1 MCKIITLFIIT
12 LFKVFSSVNAYFK
25 KKGGLSLNYGI
36 VAEFN
41 PFHNGHKYL
50 VDSLKQNE
58 NDTVTAVMS
67 GNFVQRG
74 EPAILDVNKRTRMA
88 LESGVDL
95 VLSLPFPYCSATA
108 ERFALSGVT
117 VLDSLNCLHSLG
129 FGSES
134 DSPELLK
141 ECAKNLRTTDF
152 NSLVSKLVESGVSF
166 PTAREQAVKELFG
179 DPPAKLLQNSNDI
192 LGVEY
197 AKALLE
203 LNSELD
209 IVTVKRTGASH
220 DSNEGEGNIRSASL
234 IRTFIENLNE
244 VKNFVPEESFSV
256 LENAINE
263 KKIIDYSK
271 YELSLLFKL
280 RTMSVEELRELPD
293 VNEGLEYRIYEA
305 VRNSTSYN
313 ELLEKIKTKRY
324 TLSRIRRIL
333 LFAYLGVTKELLKTP
348 VPYIRV
354 LGFNEKGASLLKE
367 CKEKA
372 KLPIVTR
379 PKDLKNLDENGRR
392 IFELECKARDLYS
405 LCLENPDICG
415 KEMTEKIIIL

>member
-1 MCKIITLFIIT
+1 M
-12 LFKVFSSVNAYFK
+12 
-25 KKGGLSLNYGI
+25 NYGI

-74 EPAILDVNKRTRMA
+74 EPAVLDVNLRTKIA
-88 LESGVDL
+88 LASGVDL

-108 ERFALSGVT
+108 EKFALSGVT
-117 VLDSLNCLHSLG
+117 VLDSLNCLDSLG

-134 DSPELLK
+134 NDKKTLL
-141 ECAKNLRTTDF
+141 ECAKNLRTLDF
-152 NSLVSKLVESGVSF
+152 NLLVSKLVESGVSF

-179 DPPAKLLQNSNDI
+179 EKEAELLQKSNDI

-203 LNSELD
+203 LNSSLD
-209 IVTVKRTGASH
+209 ITTVKRTGASH
-220 DSNEGEGNIRSASL
+220 DSKEGTENIRSASL
-234 IRTFIENLNE
+234 IRTFIDDLDE
-244 VKNFVPEESFSV
+244 VKSFVPNESFEV
-256 LENAINE
+256 LKEATEN

-280 RTMSVEELRELPD
+280 RTMSVEDLSKLPD
-293 VNEGLEYRIYEA
+293 VTEGLEYRIFEA
-305 VRNSTSYN
+305 VRNSTSYY

-333 LFAYLGVTKELLKTP
+333 LFAYLGVTKELLETP

-354 LGFNEKGASLLKE
+354 LGFNEKGAKLLKE
-367 CKEKA
+367 CKEKT

-379 PKDLKNLDENGRR
+379 PKDLKNLDENGKK
-392 IFELECKARDLYS
+392 IFNLECKARDLYS
-405 LCLENPDICG
+405 LCLQSPDICG
-415 KEMTEKIIIL
+415 KEMTEKIIVL

>member
-1 MCKIITLFIIT
+1 M
-12 LFKVFSSVNAYFK
+12 
-25 KKGGLSLNYGI
+25 NYGI

-50 VDSLKQNE
+50 VDSLKQKE

-74 EPAILDVNKRTRMA
+74 EPAVLDVNLRTKIA
-88 LESGVDL
+88 LMSGVDL

-108 ERFALSGVT
+108 EKFALSGVI
-117 VLDSLNCLHSLG
+117 VLDSLNCLDSLG

-134 DSPELLK
+134 NDKETLL
-141 ECAKNLRTTDF
+141 ECAKNLRTLDF
-152 NSLVSKLVESGVSF
+152 NLLVSKLAESGVSF

-179 DPPAKLLQNSNDI
+179 EKEAELLQKSNDI

-203 LNSELD
+203 LNSKLD
-209 IVTVKRTGASH
+209 ITTVKRTGASH
-220 DSNEGEGNIRSASL
+220 DSNDGTQNIRSASL
-234 IRTFIENLNE
+234 IRTFIDDLDE
-244 VKNFVPEESFSV
+244 VKSFVPNESFEI
-256 LENAINE
+256 LKEATEN

-280 RTMSVEELRELPD
+280 RTMSLEELSKLPD
-293 VNEGLEYRIYEA
+293 VNEGLEYRIFEA
-305 VRNSTSYN
+305 VRNSTSYS

-333 LFAYLGVTKELLKTP
+333 LFAYLGVTKELLETP

-354 LGFNEKGASLLKE
+354 LGFNEKGAKLLKE

-379 PKDLKNLDENGRR
+379 PKDLKNLDENGKN
-392 IFELECKARDLYS
+392 IFNLECKARDVYS
-405 LCLENPDICG
+405 LCLQSPDICG
-415 KEMTEKIIIL
+415 KEMTEKIILI

>member
-1 MCKIITLFIIT
+1 M
-12 LFKVFSSVNAYFK
+12 
-25 KKGGLSLNYGI
+25 NYGI

-74 EPAILDVNKRTRMA
+74 EPAVLDVNLRTKIA
-88 LESGVDL
+88 LASGVDL

-108 ERFALSGVT
+108 EKFALSGVT
-117 VLDSLNCLHSLG
+117 VLDSLNCLDSLG

-134 DSPELLK
+134 NDKETLL
-141 ECAKNLRTTDF
+141 ECAKNLRTLDF
-152 NSLVSKLVESGVSF
+152 NLLVSKLVESGVSF

-179 DPPAKLLQNSNDI
+179 EKEAELLQKSNDI

-197 AKALLE
+197 SKALLE
-203 LNSELD
+203 LNSSLD
-209 IVTVKRTGASH
+209 ITTVKRTGASH
-220 DSNEGEGNIRSASL
+220 DSKEGTQNIRSASL
-234 IRTFIENLNE
+234 IRTFIDDLDE
-244 VKNFVPEESFSV
+244 VKSFVPNESFEI
-256 LENAINE
+256 LKEATEN
-263 KKIIDYSK
+263 KKIIVYSK

-280 RTMSVEELRELPD
+280 RTMSVEDLSKLPD
-293 VNEGLEYRIYEA
+293 VNEGLEYRIFES
-305 VRNSTSYN
+305 VRNSTSYS

-333 LFAYLGVTKELLKTP
+333 LFAYLGVTKELLETP

-354 LGFNEKGASLLKE
+354 LGFNEKGAKLLKE

-379 PKDLKNLDENGRR
+379 PKDLKNLDENGKK
-392 IFELECKARDLYS
+392 IFNLECKARDLYS
-405 LCLENPDICG
+405 LCLQSPDICG
-415 KEMTEKIIIL
+415 KEMTEKIIVI

>member
-1 MCKIITLFIIT
+1 M
-12 LFKVFSSVNAYFK
+12 
-25 KKGGLSLNYGI
+25 
-36 VAEFN
+36 AEFN

-50 VDSLKQNE
+50 VDSIKQSE
-58 NDTVTAVMS
+58 NDVVVAVMS

-74 EPAILDVNKRTRMA
+74 EPAVLDVNKRTKMA
-88 LESGVDL
+88 LDCGVDL

-108 ERFALSGVT
+108 EKFALSGVT
-117 VLDSLNCLHSLG
+117 VLDSLNCLHSLA

-134 DSPELLK
+134 NNKEILLN
-141 ECAKNLRTTDF
+141 CAENLRTKEF
-152 NSLVSKLVESGVSF
+152 NSLVSNLVESGVSF

-179 DPPAKLLQNSNDI
+179 EKQSELLQKSNDI

-203 LNSELD
+203 LNSNLD
-209 IVTVKRTGASH
+209 ITTIKRTGAEH
-220 DSNEGEGNIRSASL
+220 DSKEGTKNIRSASL
-234 IRTFIENLNE
+234 IRTVIEDLAE
-244 VKNFVPEESFSV
+244 VENFVPNESLNV
-256 LENAINE
+256 LKDAIEN

-280 RTMSVEELRELPD
+280 RTMSVEELRTLPD
-293 VNEGLEYRIYEA
+293 VNEGLEYRIYDA
-305 VRNSTSYN
+305 VRNSTSNN

-333 LFAYLGVTKELLKTP
+333 LFAYLGVTKELLETP

-354 LGFNEKGASLLKE
+354 LGFNEKGALLLKQ

-372 KLPIVTR
+372 NLPVITR
-379 PKDLKNLDENGRR
+379 SADLKNLDENGKK

-405 LCLENPDICG
+405 LCLQSPDICG
-415 KEMTEKIIIL
+415 KEMTEKIIIIK

>member
-1 MCKIITLFIIT
+1 M
-12 LFKVFSSVNAYFK
+12 
-25 KKGGLSLNYGI
+25 NYGI

-74 EPAILDVNKRTRMA
+74 EPAVLDVNLRTKIA
-88 LESGVDL
+88 LASGVDL

-108 ERFALSGVT
+108 EKFALSGVT
-117 VLDSLNCLHSLG
+117 VLDSLNCLDSLG

-134 DSPELLK
+134 NDKKTLL
-141 ECAKNLRTTDF
+141 ECAKNLRTLDF
-152 NSLVSKLVESGVSF
+152 NLLVSKLVESGVSF

-179 DPPAKLLQNSNDI
+179 EKEAELLQKSNDI

-197 AKALLE
+197 SKALLE
-203 LNSELD
+203 LNSSLD
-209 IVTVKRTGASH
+209 ITTVKRTGASH
-220 DSNEGEGNIRSASL
+220 DSKEGTENIRSASL
-234 IRTFIENLNE
+234 IRTFIDDLDE
-244 VKNFVPEESFSV
+244 VKSFVPNESFEV
-256 LENAINE
+256 LKEATEN

-280 RTMSVEELRELPD
+280 RTMSVEDLSKLPD
-293 VNEGLEYRIYEA
+293 VTEGLEYRIFEA
-305 VRNSTSYN
+305 VRNSTSYY

-354 LGFNEKGASLLKE
+354 LGFNEKGAKLLKE
-367 CKEKA
+367 CKEKT

-379 PKDLKNLDENGRR
+379 PKDLKNLDENGKN
-392 IFELECKARDLYS
+392 IFNLECKARDLYS
-405 LCLENPDICG
+405 LCLQSPDICG
-415 KEMTEKIIIL
+415 KEMTEKIIVI

>member
-1 MCKIITLFIIT
+1 M
-12 LFKVFSSVNAYFK
+12 
-25 KKGGLSLNYGI
+25 NYGI

-74 EPAILDVNKRTRMA
+74 EPAVLDVNLRTKIA
-88 LESGVDL
+88 LASGVDL

-108 ERFALSGVT
+108 EKFALSGVT
-117 VLDSLNCLHSLG
+117 VLDSLNCLDSLG

-134 DSPELLK
+134 NDKKTLL
-141 ECAKNLRTTDF
+141 ECAKNLRTLDF
-152 NSLVSKLVESGVSF
+152 NLLVSKLVESGVSF

-179 DPPAKLLQNSNDI
+179 EKEAELLQKSNDI

-197 AKALLE
+197 SKALLE
-203 LNSELD
+203 LNSKLD
-209 IVTVKRTGASH
+209 ITTVKRTGASH
-220 DSNEGEGNIRSASL
+220 DSKEGTENIRSASL
-234 IRTFIENLNE
+234 IRTFIDDLDE
-244 VKNFVPEESFSV
+244 VKSFVPNESFEV
-256 LENAINE
+256 LKEATEN

-280 RTMSVEELRELPD
+280 RTMSVEDLSKLPD
-293 VNEGLEYRIYEA
+293 VTEGLEYRIFEA
-305 VRNSTSYN
+305 VRNSTSYY

-333 LFAYLGVTKELLKTP
+333 LFAYLGVTKELLETP

-354 LGFNEKGASLLKE
+354 LGFNEKGAKLLKE

-379 PKDLKNLDENGRR
+379 PKDLKNLDENGKN
-392 IFELECKARDLYS
+392 IFNLECKARDLYS
-405 LCLENPDICG
+405 LCLQSPDICG
-415 KEMTEKIIIL
+415 KEMTEKIIVI

>member
-1 MCKIITLFIIT
+1 M
-12 LFKVFSSVNAYFK
+12 
-25 KKGGLSLNYGI
+25 NYGI

-50 VDSLKQNE
+50 IDSLKQSE
-58 NDTVTAVMS
+58 DDVVVAVIS

-74 EPAILDVNKRTRMA
+74 EPAVLDVNKRTKMA
-88 LESGVDL
+88 LDCGVDL

-108 ERFALSGVT
+108 EKFALSGVT
-117 VLDSLNCLHSLG
+117 VLDSLNCLHSLA

-134 DSPELLK
+134 NNKEMLLN
-141 ECAKNLRTTDF
+141 CAKNLRTKEF

-179 DPPAKLLQNSNDI
+179 EKQSELLQKSNDI

-203 LNSELD
+203 LNSNLN
-209 IVTVKRTGASH
+209 ITTVKRTGAEH
-220 DSNEGEGNIRSASL
+220 DSKEGTKNIRSASL
-234 IRTFIENLNE
+234 IRTVIEDLVE
-244 VKNFVPEESFSV
+244 VENFVPNES
-256 LENAINE
+256 LNILKDAIEN

-280 RTMSVEELRELPD
+280 RTMSVEELRALPD
-293 VNEGLEYRIYEA
+293 VNEGLEYRIYDA
-305 VRNSTSYN
+305 VRNSTSNN

-333 LFAYLGVTKELLKTP
+333 LFAYLGVTKELLETP

-354 LGFNEKGASLLKE
+354 LGFNEKGALLLKQ

-372 KLPIVTR
+372 KLPVITR
-379 PKDLKNLDENGRR
+379 SADLKNLDENGKK

-405 LCLENPDICG
+405 LCLQSPDICG
-415 KEMTEKIIIL
+415 KEMTEKIIIIK

>member
-1 MCKIITLFIIT
+1 M
-12 LFKVFSSVNAYFK
+12 
-25 KKGGLSLNYGI
+25 NYGI

-50 VDSLKQNE
+50 VDSLKQKE

-74 EPAILDVNKRTRMA
+74 EPAVLDVNLRTKIA
-88 LESGVDL
+88 LMSGVDL

-108 ERFALSGVT
+108 EKFALSGVI
-117 VLDSLNCLHSLG
+117 VLDSLNCLDSLG

-134 DSPELLK
+134 NDKETLL
-141 ECAKNLRTTDF
+141 ECAKNLRTLDF
-152 NSLVSKLVESGVSF
+152 NLLVSKLAESGVSF

-179 DPPAKLLQNSNDI
+179 EKEAELLQKSNDI

-203 LNSELD
+203 LNSKLD
-209 IVTVKRTGASH
+209 ITTVKRTGASH
-220 DSNEGEGNIRSASL
+220 DSNDGTQNIRSASL
-234 IRTFIENLNE
+234 IRTFIDDLDE
-244 VKNFVPEESFSV
+244 VKSFVPNESFEI
-256 LENAINE
+256 LKEATEN

-280 RTMSVEELRELPD
+280 RTMSLEELSKLPD
-293 VNEGLEYRIYEA
+293 VNEGLEYRIFEA
-305 VRNSTSYN
+305 VRNSTSYS

-333 LFAYLGVTKELLKTP
+333 LFAYLGVTKELLETP

-354 LGFNEKGASLLKE
+354 LGFNEKGAKLLKE

-379 PKDLKNLDENGRR
+379 PKDLKNLDENGKN
-392 IFELECKARDLYS
+392 IFNLECKARDVYS
-405 LCLENPDICG
+405 LCLQSPDICG
-415 KEMTEKIIIL
+415 KEMTEKIIVI

>member
-1 MCKIITLFIIT
+1 M
-12 LFKVFSSVNAYFK
+12 
-25 KKGGLSLNYGI
+25 NYGI

-58 NDTVTAVMS
+58 DDVVVAVMS

-74 EPAILDVNKRTRMA
+74 EPAILDVNKRTKMA
-88 LESGVDL
+88 LDSGVDL
-95 VLSLPFPYCSATA
+95 VLSLPFPYCSSTA
-108 ERFALSGVT
+108 EKFALSGVT

-134 DSPELLK
+134 NNKEMLLN
-141 ECAKNLRTTDF
+141 CAKNLRTKEF
-152 NSLVSKLVESGVSF
+152 NSLISKLVESGVSF

-179 DPPAKLLQNSNDI
+179 ETQAELLQKSNDI

-203 LNSELD
+203 LNSNLD
-209 IVTVKRTGASH
+209 ITTVKRTGAEH
-220 DSNEGEGNIRSASL
+220 DSKKGSKNIRSASL
-234 IRTFIENLNE
+234 IRTFIDNLDE
-244 VKNFVPEESFSV
+244 VKNFVPSESFSV
-256 LENAINE
+256 LQKALEE
-263 KKIIDYSK
+263 KKVLDYNK

-280 RTMSVEELRELPD
+280 RAMTPENLRELPD
-293 VNEGLEYRIYEA
+293 VNEGLEYRIYDA

-333 LFAYLGVTKELLKTP
+333 LFAYLGVTKDLLETP

-372 KLPIVTR
+372 KLPIITR
-379 PKDLKNLDENGRR
+379 PKDLKNLDENGKK

-405 LCLENPDICG
+405 LCLQSPDICG
-415 KEMTEKIIIL
+415 KEMTEKIIVK

>member
-1 MCKIITLFIIT
+1 M
-12 LFKVFSSVNAYFK
+12 
-25 KKGGLSLNYGI
+25 NYGI

-74 EPAILDVNKRTRMA
+74 EPAVLDVNLRTKIA
-88 LESGVDL
+88 LASGVDL

-108 ERFALSGVT
+108 EKFALSGVT
-117 VLDSLNCLHSLG
+117 VLDSLNCLDSLG

-134 DSPELLK
+134 NDKKTLL
-141 ECAKNLRTTDF
+141 ECAKNLRTLDF
-152 NSLVSKLVESGVSF
+152 NLLVSKLVESGVSF

-179 DPPAKLLQNSNDI
+179 EKEAELLQKSNDI

-203 LNSELD
+203 LNSSLD
-209 IVTVKRTGASH
+209 ITTVKRTGASH
-220 DSNEGEGNIRSASL
+220 DSKEGTENIRSASL
-234 IRTFIENLNE
+234 IRTFIDDLDE
-244 VKNFVPEESFSV
+244 VKSFVPNESFEV
-256 LENAINE
+256 LKEATEN

-280 RTMSVEELRELPD
+280 RTMSVEDLSKLPD
-293 VNEGLEYRIYEA
+293 VTEGLEYRIFEA
-305 VRNSTSYN
+305 VRNSTSYY

-333 LFAYLGVTKELLKTP
+333 LFAYLGVTKELLETP

-354 LGFNEKGASLLKE
+354 LGFNEKGAKLLKE
-367 CKEKA
+367 CKEKT

-379 PKDLKNLDENGRR
+379 PKDLKNLDENGKK
-392 IFELECKARDLYS
+392 IFNLECKARDLYS
-405 LCLENPDICG
+405 LCLHSPDICG
-415 KEMTEKIIIL
+415 KEMTEKIIVL

>member
-1 MCKIITLFIIT
+1 
-12 LFKVFSSVNAYFK
+12 
-25 KKGGLSLNYGI
+25 
-36 VAEFN
+36 
-41 PFHNGHKYL
+41 
-50 VDSLKQNE
+50 
-58 NDTVTAVMS
+58 MS

-74 EPAILDVNKRTRMA
+74 EPAVLDVNKRTKMA
-88 LESGVDL
+88 LDCGVDL

-108 ERFALSGVT
+108 EKFALSGVT
-117 VLDSLNCLHSLG
+117 VLDSLNCLHSLA

-134 DSPELLK
+134 NNKEMLLN
-141 ECAKNLRTTDF
+141 CAENLRTKEF

-179 DPPAKLLQNSNDI
+179 ETQAELLQKSNDI

-203 LNSELD
+203 LNSNLD
-209 IVTVKRTGASH
+209 ITTVKRTGAEH
-220 DSNEGEGNIRSASL
+220 DSKKGSKNIRSASL
-234 IRTFIENLNE
+234 IRTFIDNLDE
-244 VKNFVPEESFSV
+244 VKNFVPSESFSV
-256 LENAINE
+256 LQKALEE
-263 KKIIDYSK
+263 KKVLDYNK

-280 RTMSVEELRELPD
+280 RAMTPENLRELPD
-293 VNEGLEYRIYEA
+293 VNEGLEYRIYDA

-333 LFAYLGVTKELLKTP
+333 LFAYLGVTKELLETP

-372 KLPIVTR
+372 KLPIITR
-379 PKDLKNLDENGRR
+379 PKDLKNLAENGKK

-405 LCLENPDICG
+405 LCLQSPDICG
-415 KEMTEKIIIL
+415 KEMTEKIIIIK

>member
-1 MCKIITLFIIT
+1 M
-12 LFKVFSSVNAYFK
+12 
-25 KKGGLSLNYGI
+25 NYGI

-74 EPAILDVNKRTRMA
+74 EPAVLDVNLRTKIA
-88 LESGVDL
+88 LASGVDL

-108 ERFALSGVT
+108 EKFALSGVT
-117 VLDSLNCLHSLG
+117 VLDSLNCLDSLG

-134 DSPELLK
+134 NDKETLL
-141 ECAKNLRTTDF
+141 ECAKNLRTLDF
-152 NSLVSKLVESGVSF
+152 NLLVSKLVESGVSF

-179 DPPAKLLQNSNDI
+179 EKEAELLQKSNDI

-203 LNSELD
+203 LNSSLD
-209 IVTVKRTGASH
+209 ITTVKRTGASH
-220 DSNEGEGNIRSASL
+220 DSKEGTQNIRSASL
-234 IRTFIENLNE
+234 IRTFIDDLDE
-244 VKNFVPEESFSV
+244 VKSFVPNESFEV
-256 LENAINE
+256 LKEATEN

-280 RTMSVEELRELPD
+280 RTMSVEELSKLPD
-293 VNEGLEYRIYEA
+293 VNEGLEYRIFEA
-305 VRNSTSYN
+305 VRNSTSYS

-333 LFAYLGVTKELLKTP
+333 LFAYLGITKELLETP

-354 LGFNEKGASLLKE
+354 LGLNEKGAKLLKD

-379 PKDLKNLDENGRR
+379 PKDLKNLDENGKK
-392 IFELECKARDLYS
+392 IFNLECKARDLYS
-405 LCLENPDICG
+405 LCLQSPDICG
-415 KEMTEKIIIL
+415 KEMTEKIIVI

>member
-1 MCKIITLFIIT
+1 M
-12 LFKVFSSVNAYFK
+12 
-25 KKGGLSLNYGI
+25 NYGI

-88 LESGVDL
+88 LMSGVDL
-95 VLSLPFPYCSATA
+95 VLSLPLPYCSATA
-108 ERFALSGVT
+108 EKFAFSGVT
-117 VLDSLNCLHSLG
+117 ILDFLNCLDSLG

-134 DSPELLK
+134 NDKETLL
-141 ECAKNLRTTDF
+141 ECAKNLKTADF
-152 NSLVSKLVESGVSF
+152 NTLVSKSVESGVSF

-179 DPPAKLLQNSNDI
+179 ETQAKLLQNSNDI

-203 LNSELD
+203 LNSDLD

-220 DSNEGEGNIRSASL
+220 DSAEGDGNIRSASH
-234 IRTFIENLNE
+234 IRTLISDFDE
-244 VKNFVPEESFSV
+244 VANFVPEQSLEILKCALEEKSV
-256 LENAINE
+256 
-263 KKIIDYSK
+263 IDYKK

-372 KLPIVTR
+372 KLPIITR
-379 PKDLKNLDENGRR
+379 SKDLKNLDENGRK

-415 KEMTEKIIIL
+415 KEMTEKIIIV

>member
-1 MCKIITLFIIT
+1 M
-12 LFKVFSSVNAYFK
+12 
-25 KKGGLSLNYGI
+25 NYGI

-50 VDSLKQNE
+50 VDSLKQKE

-74 EPAILDVNKRTRMA
+74 EPAVLDVNLRTKIA
-88 LESGVDL
+88 LMSGVDL

-108 ERFALSGVT
+108 EKFALSGVI
-117 VLDSLNCLHSLG
+117 VLDSLNCLDSLG

-134 DSPELLK
+134 NDKETLL
-141 ECAKNLRTTDF
+141 ECAKNLRTLDF
-152 NSLVSKLVESGVSF
+152 NLLVSKLAESGVSF

-179 DPPAKLLQNSNDI
+179 EKEAELLQKSNDI

-203 LNSELD
+203 LNSKLD
-209 IVTVKRTGASH
+209 ITTVKRTGASH
-220 DSNEGEGNIRSASL
+220 DSNDGTQNIRSASL
-234 IRTFIENLNE
+234 IRTFIDDLDE
-244 VKNFVPEESFSV
+244 VKSFVPNESFEI
-256 LENAINE
+256 LKEATEN

-280 RTMSVEELRELPD
+280 RTMSLEELSKLPD
-293 VNEGLEYRIYEA
+293 VNEGLEYRIFEA
-305 VRNSTSYN
+305 VRNSTSYS

-333 LFAYLGVTKELLKTP
+333 LFAYLGVTKELLETP

-354 LGFNEKGASLLKE
+354 LGFNEKGAKLLKE

-379 PKDLKNLDENGRR
+379 PKDLKNLDENGKN
-392 IFELECKARDLYS
+392 IFNLECKARDVYS
-405 LCLENPDICG
+405 LCLQSPDICG
-415 KEMTEKIIIL
+415 KAMTEKIIVI

>member
-1 MCKIITLFIIT
+1 M
-12 LFKVFSSVNAYFK
+12 
-25 KKGGLSLNYGI
+25 NYGI

-50 VDSLKQNE
+50 VDSLKQSE
-58 NDTVTAVMS
+58 DDVVVAVMS

-74 EPAILDVNKRTRMA
+74 EPAVLDVNKRTKMA
-88 LESGVDL
+88 LDCGVDL

-117 VLDSLNCLHSLG
+117 VLDSLNCLHSLA

-134 DSPELLK
+134 NNKEMLLN
-141 ECAKNLRTTDF
+141 CAKNLKTKEF
-152 NSLVSKLVESGVSF
+152 NSLVSNLVESGVSF

-179 DPPAKLLQNSNDI
+179 EKQSELLQKSNDI

-203 LNSELD
+203 LNSNLD
-209 IVTVKRTGASH
+209 ITTVKRTGAEH
-220 DSNEGEGNIRSASL
+220 DSKKGSKNIRSASL
-234 IRTFIENLNE
+234 IRTFIDNLDE
-244 VKNFVPEESFSV
+244 VKNFVPSESFSV
-256 LENAINE
+256 LQKALEE
-263 KKIIDYSK
+263 KKVLDYNK

-280 RTMSVEELRELPD
+280 RAMTPENLRELPD
-293 VNEGLEYRIYEA
+293 VNEGLEYRIYDA

-333 LFAYLGVTKELLKTP
+333 LFAYLGVTKELLETP

-354 LGFNEKGASLLKE
+354 LGFNEKGASLLKQ

-372 KLPIVTR
+372 KLPVITR
-379 PKDLKNLDENGRR
+379 SADLKNLDENGKK

-405 LCLENPDICG
+405 LCLQSPDICG
-415 KEMTEKIIIL
+415 KEMTEKIIVK

>member
-1 MCKIITLFIIT
+1 M
-12 LFKVFSSVNAYFK
+12 
-25 KKGGLSLNYGI
+25 NYGI

-50 VDSLKQNE
+50 VDSLKQKE

-74 EPAILDVNKRTRMA
+74 EPAVLDVNLRTKIA
-88 LESGVDL
+88 LMSGVDL

-108 ERFALSGVT
+108 EKFALSGVT
-117 VLDSLNCLHSLG
+117 VLDSLNCLDSLG

-134 DSPELLK
+134 NDKETLL
-141 ECAKNLRTTDF
+141 ECAKNLRTLDF
-152 NSLVSKLVESGVSF
+152 NLLVSKLVESGVSF
-166 PTAREQAVKELFG
+166 PTAREQAIKELFG
-179 DPPAKLLQNSNDI
+179 EKEAELLQKSNDI

-197 AKALLE
+197 SKALLE
-203 LNSELD
+203 LNSSLD
-209 IVTVKRTGASH
+209 ITTVKRTGASH
-220 DSNEGEGNIRSASL
+220 DSKEGTENIRSASL
-234 IRTFIENLNE
+234 IRTFIDDLDE
-244 VKNFVPEESFSV
+244 VKSFVPNESFEV
-256 LENAINE
+256 LKEATEN

-280 RTMSVEELRELPD
+280 RTMSVEDLSKLPD
-293 VNEGLEYRIYEA
+293 VTEGLEYRIFEA
-305 VRNSTSYN
+305 VRNSTSYY

-333 LFAYLGVTKELLKTP
+333 LFAYLGVTKELLETP

-354 LGFNEKGASLLKE
+354 LGFNEKGAKLLKE
-367 CKEKA
+367 CKEKT

-379 PKDLKNLDENGRR
+379 PKDLKNLDENGKK
-392 IFELECKARDLYS
+392 IFNLECKARDLYS
-405 LCLENPDICG
+405 LCLQSPDICG
-415 KEMTEKIIIL
+415 KEMTEKIIVL

>member
-1 MCKIITLFIIT
+1 M
-12 LFKVFSSVNAYFK
+12 
-25 KKGGLSLNYGI
+25 NYGI

-58 NDTVTAVMS
+58 DDVVVAVMS

-74 EPAILDVNKRTRMA
+74 EPAILDVNKRTKMA
-88 LESGVDL
+88 LDSGVDL
-95 VLSLPFPYCSATA
+95 VLSLPFPYCSSTA
-108 ERFALSGVT
+108 EKFALSSVT

-134 DSPELLK
+134 NNKEMLLN
-141 ECAKNLRTTDF
+141 CAKYLRTKEF
-152 NSLVSKLVESGVSF
+152 NSLISKLVESGVSF

-179 DPPAKLLQNSNDI
+179 ETQAELLQKSNDI

-203 LNSELD
+203 LNSNLD
-209 IVTVKRTGASH
+209 ITTVKRTGAEH
-220 DSNEGEGNIRSASL
+220 DSKKGSKNIRSASL
-234 IRTFIENLNE
+234 IRTFIDNLDE
-244 VKNFVPEESFSV
+244 VKNFVPSESFSV
-256 LENAINE
+256 LQKALEE
-263 KKIIDYSK
+263 KKVLDYNK

-280 RTMSVEELRELPD
+280 RAMSVEELRELPD
-293 VNEGLEYRIYEA
+293 VNEGLEYRIYDA

-333 LFAYLGVTKELLKTP
+333 ISNLIGIEDKLVKAYE
-348 VPYIRV
+348 R
-354 LGFNEKGASLLKE
+354 SM
-367 CKEKA
+367 
-372 KLPIVTR
+372 
-379 PKDLKNLDENGRR
+379 DESRE
-392 IFELECKARDLYS
+392 IMEEEYEETD
-405 LCLENPDICG
+405 
-415 KEMTEKIIIL
+415 

>member
-1 MCKIITLFIIT
+1 
-12 LFKVFSSVNAYFK
+12 
-25 KKGGLSLNYGI
+25 
-36 VAEFN
+36 
-41 PFHNGHKYL
+41 
-50 VDSLKQNE
+50 
-58 NDTVTAVMS
+58 MS

-108 ERFALSGVT
+108 EKFALSGVT
-117 VLDSLNCLHSLG
+117 VLDSLNCINSLG

-134 DSPELLK
+134 NNKEMLL
-141 ECAKNLRTTDF
+141 ECAKNLKTSDF
-152 NSLVSKLVESGVSF
+152 NLLVSELVESGVSF

-179 DPPAKLLQNSNDI
+179 EVQSELLQNSNDI

-203 LNSELD
+203 LNSNLE
-209 IVTVKRTGASH
+209 ITTVKRTGASH
-220 DSNEGEGNIRSASL
+220 DSAKGDGNIRSASL
-234 IRTFIENLNE
+234 IRTFIENSDE
-244 VKNFVPEESFSV
+244 IKNFVPQESFSV

-305 VRNSTSYN
+305 VRNSTSYP
-313 ELLEKIKTKRY
+313 EILEKIKTKRY

-354 LGFNEKGASLLKE
+354 LGFNKKGASLLKE

-372 KLPIVTR
+372 KLPIITR
-379 PKDLKNLDENGRR
+379 PKELKNLDENGKM

-405 LCLENPDICG
+405 LCLENPEICG
-415 KEMTEKIIIL
+415 KEMTEKIIIV